1 MVIRL
6 DSQNITLAL
15 TIIGALV
22 AFIAFF
28 LKWYDWYKDQ
38 TAQGKEMEEIRKT
51 HSADIH
57 SVREEQALII
67 YGVLACLKGLQE
79 QGCNGPVTKAIEK
92 IEKHLNEEAHK

>member
-6 DSQNITLAL
+6 DSEKITLVLAV
-15 TIIGALV
+15 IGAIG

-28 LKWYDWYKDQ
+28 LKWYDWYKIQ
-38 TAQGKEMEEIRKT
+38 TAQGKEMEEIRQT